1 MVQKDLS
8 LIMFF
13 ALCQRRILDKKNR
26 GSYFVLPKQKEEG
39 DEIKDERRLFY
50 VALTRARKHICIS
63 FCNTPLRFIDELDQN
78 YVLKNKIKEIK
89 RPHIAQTIKKWD

>member
-1 MVQKDLS
+1 MTAHGSKGLEFDYVFLPYANEES
-8 LIMFF
+8 WI
-13 ALCQRRILDKKNR
+13 RKNR

-78 YVLKNKIKEIK
+78 YVLKNKIK
-89 RPHIAQTIKKWD
+89 RNKKTTYCTNN